1 MKSAMDT
8 RNFDKFDEEEPWF
21 FDQKEAKNVKSDLN
35 FVGYTYKRDS
45 ENERSE
51 VVNALENLERNRN
64 LLVRPKSKENP
75 ENFLINPEKTLTHN
89 ILKGISNSKSPMMR
103 NNNINNG
110 NNNAGG
116 NLGKALSNFQNNG
129 GPLKEKALLINLYN
143 NNHNFVMKE
152 KIILGNYNNNNNNNN
167 NNTPLNNLKITGN
180 VKPNHL
186 IGLKNTYSSNNN
198 MKLAQ
203 DSIKAMGSK
212 LNDNN
217 STNVKNKKGFI

>member
-1 MKSAMDT
+1 MDT

-21 FDQKEAKNVKSDLN
+21 FDQKDAKNNGKSDLN
-35 FVGYTYKRDS
+35 FVGYTYKRDA

-51 VVNALENLERNRN
+51 VVTALENLERNRN

-75 ENFLINPEKTLTHN
+75 ESFQINPEKTLTHN

-103 NNNINNG
+103 NNNLNMN

-152 KIILGNYNNNNNNNN
+152 KNVLGNNHNNNMNNNNNAA
-167 NNTPLNNLKITGN
+167 LNNLKITGN

-186 IGLKNTYSSNNN
+186 IGLKNQYCSNNN

-212 LNDNN
+212 QNDNN
-217 STNVKNKKGFI
+217 NTNVKNKKGFI